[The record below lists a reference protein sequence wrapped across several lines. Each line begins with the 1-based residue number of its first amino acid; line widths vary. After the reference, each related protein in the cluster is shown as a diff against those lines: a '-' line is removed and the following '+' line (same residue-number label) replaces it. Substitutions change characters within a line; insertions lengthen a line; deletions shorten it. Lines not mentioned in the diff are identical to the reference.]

1 MIILFAFIVQLLF
14 PPSPV
19 SADLLNEQAAPTEI
33 IDLNQFPLFI
43 RADFSSDYVTSGF
56 IPFGS
61 EWVVL
66 SPSADGNRS
75 MRIIDIEEFN
85 QHRFFSLRTQ
95 KPQEFTY
102 AIPFY
107 VSHHQYNFL
116 NKPPNPMLALHLA
129 SIGDNWEV
137 YLNGKRLRSE
147 IHINEQGTI
156 VKHRN
161 YRDVLI
167 PFSAALLHSGPNNVV
182 FRIIGDPA
190 SPLVGLNSSAPYRIG
205 PYSYLKS
212 KVNDLFDV
220 TLSLIYIFIGIYI
233 ILGNL
238 TKYSLVYNRLF
249 GLFSIVLGF
258 YFFTRTS
265 SIYYL
270 ISDSEILFSL
280 EITSL
285 FLILPVVTSF
295 LSALSPVTKTQ
306 RKVNYFIYGI
316 YSILIIAELLF
327 HPAVIYDLT
336 NIWAIISIIT
346 LMYDYIYL
354 VIWKFFLALQSR
366 LKDLYSSFTYRDVLK
381 EIKETLLYTPI
392 GNILIGITLLV
403 ITSVID
409 TYGSI
414 VLKRNLVTS
423 RYSLI
428 LFLVGGLLVIARNFL
443 NLFNQVSTAN
453 NALESQLSVLRDFT
467 KQADYSQKMYLGIF
481 NNTEDPIII
490 TDKQLV
496 VQEYNRAA
504 EILFGPEIALGKSL
518 SKVLQYISESKKSI
532 TDELSDL
539 KNKVLLTGKSVQYT
553 INKTNIML
561 LEPLTNNDLPWIQ
574 VRFTK
579 TNPVYHNGS
588 FVWGK
593 GTYSLDN
600 SMAAADAISLRIT
613 SCMGHALGNETSQLV
628 HAAIREMICNAIEY
642 GNLEISP
649 QEKTEALQLHK
660 YDELLNKR
668 KELSIFKDRR
678 VIVKYIVTPR
688 KALIKITDEGKG
700 FDYKTILTKAK
711 NPDHDFLTQHQGLFL
726 ALAAFDLVVY
736 NDNGN
741 QVLLGKTISG

>member
-1 MIILFAFIVQLLF
+1 MIILFAVIIQLLL
-14 PPSPV
+14 PLSPL
-19 SADLLNEQAAPTEI
+19 SADSLNQQTTPTEI
-33 IDLNQFPLFI
+33 IDLNKFPLFI
-43 RADFSSDYVTSGF
+43 RADFSSDYVISGF
-56 IPFGS
+56 IPFGKK
-61 EWVVL
+61 WIVL

-75 MRIIDIEEFN
+75 MRIIDIEEFS
-85 QHRFFSLRTQ
+85 QHHFLSFNRH
-95 KPQEFTY
+95 KPQEYTY

-107 VSHHQYNFL
+107 VSSHQYIFL

-137 YLNGKRLRSE
+137 YLNGKLLRSE
-147 IHINEQGTI
+147 IHRDVNGTI
-156 VKHRN
+156 VQHRN

-167 PFSAALLHSGPNNVV
+167 PFSATLLRNGPNNVV

-205 PYSYLKS
+205 PYTYLKS
-212 KVNDLFDV
+212 KVNDLVDV

-233 ILGNL
+233 ILSNL
-238 TKYSLVYNRLF
+238 TKYAYIYNQLF
-249 GLFSIVLGF
+249 GLFSIVLGL

-306 RKVNYFIYGI
+306 RKVNYCIYGI

-346 LMYDYIYL
+346 LMYDYIHL

-366 LKDLYSSFTYRDVLK
+366 LRNSNSSFTYRDVLK

-428 LFLVGGLLVIARNFL
+428 IFLVGGFLVIARNFL
-443 NLFNQVSTAN
+443 NLFNQLNTAN
-453 NALESQLSVLRDFT
+453 NALESKLSMLRNFT
-467 KQADYSQKMYLGIF
+467 KQADHSQKIYLGIF
-481 NNTEDPIII
+481 NTTEEPIII
-490 TDKQLV
+490 TDTQLV

-504 EILFGPEIALGKSL
+504 ENLFGQGIDEGKSL
-518 SKVLQYISESKKSI
+518 LKVLQYISESNKSI
-532 TDELSDL
+532 ADELSDL

-561 LEPLTNNDLPWIQ
+561 LEPLTNNNLPWIQ

-579 TNPVYHNGS
+579 TDPVYHNGS
-588 FVWGK
+588 VVWGK

-613 SCMGHALGNETSQLV
+613 SCMGHALGNERSQLV

-711 NPDHDFLTQHQGLFL
+711 NPDHQFLTQHQGLFL

>member
-1 MIILFAFIVQLLF
+1 MLQLLIS
-14 PPSPV
+14 PPV
-19 SADLLNEQAAPTEI
+19 SADRPNQQATSTEI

-43 RADFSSDYVTSGF
+43 HEGFSADYVTSGF
-56 IPFGS
+56 IPFGK
-61 EWVVL
+61 EWIVL

-75 MRIIDIEEFN
+75 MRIIDIEEFS
-85 QHRFFSLRTQ
+85 QHHFLSFNRH
-95 KPQEFTY
+95 KPQEYTY

-107 VSHHQYNFL
+107 VSSHQYIFL

-137 YLNGKRLRSE
+137 YLNGKLLRSE
-147 IHINEQGTI
+147 MHRDEQGNI

-167 PFSAALLHSGPNNVV
+167 PFSATLLRNGPNKVV
-182 FRIIGDPA
+182 FRIIGNPA
-190 SPLVGLNSSAPYRIG
+190 NPLVGLNSSAPYRIG

-233 ILGNL
+233 ILSNL
-238 TKYSLVYNRLF
+238 TKYAYGYNQLF

-265 SIYYL
+265 SIYFL

-280 EITSL
+280 EITFL

-295 LSALSPVTKTQ
+295 LSTLSPVTKTQ
-306 RKVNYFIYGI
+306 RKVNYCIYGI

-354 VIWKFFLALQSR
+354 VIWKFFLTLQSR
-366 LKDLYSSFTYRDVLK
+366 LRNSYSSFTYRNVLK
-381 EIKETLLYTPI
+381 EIKESLLYTPI

-428 LFLVGGLLVIARNFL
+428 IFLVGGFLVIARNFL
-443 NLFNQVSTAN
+443 NLFNQLNTAN

-467 KQADYSQKMYLGIF
+467 QQADHSQKIYLGIF
-481 NNTEDPIII
+481 NNTEDPMIF

-504 EILFGPEIALGKSL
+504 DILFGPEIALGKSL
-518 SKVLQYISESKKSI
+518 SKVLQYISESNKSI
-532 TDELSDL
+532 ADELSDL
-539 KNKVLLTGKSVQYT
+539 KNKVLFTSKSVQFAVNR
-553 INKTNIML
+553 IFIIL
-561 LEPLTNNDLPWIQ
+561 LEPLTNNDLPWIL
-574 VRFTK
+574 VRFIK
-579 TNPVYHNGS
+579 RNPVYHNGS

-613 SCMGHALGNETSQLV
+613 SCMGQALENESSQLV

-668 KELSIFKDRR
+668 KELPQFKDRR
-678 VIVKYIVTPR
+678 AIVKYIVTPR
-688 KALIKITDEGKG
+688 KALIKITDGGKG
-700 FDYKTILTKAK
+700 FDYKTILNKAK
-711 NPDHDFLTQHQGLFL
+711 NPDQDFLTQHQGLFF
-726 ALAAFDLVVY
+726 ALAAFDRVVY
-736 NDNGN
+736 NDKGN
-741 QVLLGKTISG
+741 QVLLEKNISG